1 MTASFSSSIHVF
13 SPFLNGSLFSFDSVG
28 SLLVIVYSLA
38 RPPRP
43 GEPALPGSREP
54 VLWAQAPRRR
64 YPLCVPAPRGADSH
78 SEAGCWV
85 CCVQTAGAG
94 KAETVPEE

>member
-1 MTASFSSSIHVF
+1 MHTLPGRPFSRARACQ
-13 SPFLNGSLFSFDSVG
+13 
-28 SLLVIVYSLA
+28 LLGRQAVLGKPAVLTP

-64 YPLCVPAPRGADSH
+64 YPLCVPVPRGADSH